1 MAKGVALLVWRDED
15 RSLVQLAKDYDSSNV
30 MTAGFIIDP
39 PALCIA
45 TCDDTGGLKLLQYM
59 PKAVDSRRGHRLL
72 CAASAKVGTVGSV
85 VTALSPV
92 RCRDSKSQAPR

>member
-1 MAKGVALLVWRDED
+1 MALLVWRDED
-15 RSLVQLAKDYDSSNV
+15 RSLVQLAKDYDPSSV
-30 MTAGFIIDP
+30 MAAGFIIDP

-45 TCDDTGGLKLLQYM
+45 TCDETGGLRLMQYM